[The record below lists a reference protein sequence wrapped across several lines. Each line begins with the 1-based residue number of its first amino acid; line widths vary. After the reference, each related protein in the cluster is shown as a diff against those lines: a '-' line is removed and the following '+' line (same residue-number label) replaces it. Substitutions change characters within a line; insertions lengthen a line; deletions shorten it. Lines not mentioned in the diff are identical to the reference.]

1 MLTPGVEPGKIALA
15 DFKSTVFTI
24 SPSEL
29 IFESIFYLRRLI
41 ERLRPSIKPHSGH
54 LWRNNRKEQKK
65 PD

>member
-29 IFESIFYLRRLI
+29 LWFKLREKQMQIL
-41 ERLRPSIKPHSGH
+41 EK
-54 LWRNNRKEQKK
+54 
-65 PD
+65 DM

>member
-29 IFESIFYLRRLI
+29 IFESIFFFISVRTADICVARRG
-41 ERLRPSIKPHSGH
+41 EKRRNQIKG
-54 LWRNNRKEQKK
+54 KK
-65 PD
+65 PKH